1 MSLSQV
7 TERQAGS
14 PRSSRQPQGKQSA
27 PPPYTTPPLHQTASP
42 PPPPPRQKERQEGA
56 GGGKRCSIVLGWAT
70 RSSPRRRDY
79 ARVTI
84 RVGTPLQVRLIQM
97 MLAVWV
103 RVSVSC
109 LLGNCRPQRNMT
121 MYCYRVYCR
130 SLGNGVERN
139 EESCQTDSDCF
150 LLVCSQLLFL
160 VILLHGRS
168 KSLLQLLSLVAAYL
182 CLLYC

>member
-1 MSLSQV
+1 M
-7 TERQAGS
+7 
-14 PRSSRQPQGKQSA
+14 
-27 PPPYTTPPLHQTASP
+27 
-42 PPPPPRQKERQEGA
+42 
-56 GGGKRCSIVLGWAT
+56 LGWAT

-109 LLGNCRPQRNMT
+109 LLGNCRPQRNMM

-150 LLVCSQLLFL
+150 LLVFS
-160 VILLHGRS
+160 
-168 KSLLQLLSLVAAYL
+168 
-182 CLLYC
+182 

>member
-27 PPPYTTPPLHQTASP
+27 PPHPPHTQHHLSIKPPAPLPPQPCTPLSP
-42 PPPPPRQKERQEGA
+42 RKIERQEGA

-79 ARVTI
+79 TRVTI

-109 LLGNCRPQRNMT
+109 LLGNCRPQRNVM

-139 EESCQTDSDCF
+139 EESCQTD
-150 LLVCSQLLFL
+150 
-160 VILLHGRS
+160 
-168 KSLLQLLSLVAAYL
+168 
-182 CLLYC
+182 